1 MQNILSPVL
10 RNRGFFYII
19 ISIAIEQNHP
29 TYDNIDDPA
38 YPTKFPLSPFFYA
51 KKRTNMHFKGKT
63 FGSYKFSL

>member
-10 RNRGFFYII
+10 WNRGFFYII

-29 TYDNIDDPA
+29 TYDNIDGPA
-38 YPTKFPLSPFFYA
+38 YPPLNFHFAFFYA

-63 FGSYKFSL
+63 FGSYKFSS